1 MSVAHRAARRGAIAA
16 SGASPK
22 KTINYTFTAKPA
34 GTLDVALD
42 ANAGASA
49 INSNALREGANS
61 GTAGQ
66 YYLSAA
72 VMPDVMSTLYST
84 TVTNAAQSTSQRG
97 MGPGC
102 FSSDG
107 TKGVFAILKGNT
119 GAAAIYSWTG
129 GVYVSQATLGGLY
142 STSSSDQIAIVP
154 SVAAG
159 VVTWTVVKNGTPTS
173 LSWPDS
179 GHVVDLPG
187 THPAACFLHQYSG
200 GQFYSPGISALAA
213 ADL

>member
-1 MSVAHRAARRGAIAA
+1 MSVAHRAARRGALAA

-22 KTINYTFTAKPA
+22 KTISYTFTSKPA
-34 GTLDVALD
+34 GTLDVAID

-49 INSNALREGANS
+49 INSNALREGAS

-84 TVTNAAQSTSQRG
+84 TVTNAAQSTSRRG

-102 FSSDG
+102 FSADG

-119 GAAAIYSWTG
+119 GAAAIYSWVG
-129 GVYVSQATLGGLY
+129 GAYAVQANQSGLY
-142 STSSSDQIAIVP
+142 STASTDQIALVP
-154 SVAAG
+154 SVSAG
-159 VVTWTVVKNGTPTS
+159 VITWTVVKNGTPTA
-173 LSWPDS
+173 LTWTDS
-179 GHVVDLPG
+179 GHLVDLPG
-187 THPAACFLHQYSG
+187 THPAACFLHEYSG
-200 GQFYSPGISALAA
+200 YQFYSPGISALAA